1 MYLRFSWPTR
11 LVLLACLFLQA
22 CTKPVPAEE
31 PVRAVKVVTVGLD
44 AMQSG
49 VEYAGE
55 VRSRVESRLG
65 FRVSGK

>member
-49 VEYAGE
+49 VE
-55 VRSRVESRLG
+55 
-65 FRVSGK
+65 